1 SLVKKSLA
9 RGNGNFVL
17 TNVKVTLNGKP
28 VAIAKAAADYEQPSY
43 PVANLIDNDP
53 KSGWAGN
60 GHVEAKNRT
69 AVLTFAEPIDLGESS
84 ALTVEL
90 SHQSQYNQHNIGR
103 FRLSVTEAPEPSVTP
118 GAEIP
123 LDLIDALTLATD
135 QRNPK
140 QVQAIVSYYQTI
152 APELE
157 PRRKNLADWQARLEA
172 IDKGL
177 RTMLV
182 SASLEEPRT
191 MRILPR
197 GNWLDESGAE
207 VVPAVPAFLTQQAI
221 ADRRASRLDLAKWIT
236 SPDNPLTARAFAN
249 RVWKLFYGRGISRD
263 LNDLGGQGQLP
274 THPELLDWLAVEFRD
289 GGWDVKRLVK
299 LLVTSGTYRQS
310 SVPTAEQK
318 EKDPTN
324 LWVARQGRWRLDA
337 ELIRDTALEISG
349 LLVDSTGGKSVK
361 PYQPAKYWQHL
372 NFPQREW
379 ENGKGDELYRRGLY
393 TFWCRSF
400 PHPAMTAFDAP
411 NREEC
416 TAERARSN
424 TPQQALVL
432 LNDPVFV
439 EASRAFAERIA
450 SQPGDDATKLAWA
463 WQSATGRAPTEA
475 ERAILASLLKEQQ
488 ARYAKDAESAKQL
501 LTVGESPTPPNFDPV
516 VLAAWTQVSRT
527 IFNAYETTAR
537 F

>member
-1 SLVKKSLA
+1 
-9 RGNGNFVL
+9 
-17 TNVKVTLNGKP
+17 
-28 VAIAKAAADYEQPSY
+28 
-43 PVANLIDNDP
+43 
-53 KSGWAGN
+53 
-60 GHVEAKNRT
+60 
-69 AVLTFAEPIDLGESS
+69 
-84 ALTVEL
+84 
-90 SHQSQYNQHNIGR
+90 
-103 FRLSVTEAPEPSVTP
+103 
-118 GAEIP
+118 
-123 LDLIDALTLATD
+123 
-135 QRNPK
+135 
-140 QVQAIVSYYQTI
+140 
-152 APELE
+152 
-157 PRRKNLADWQARLEA
+157 LEA